1 MKTYKI
7 NILLLFIVSTIN
19 IAQEVE
25 PEITLERKKLIIL
38 FGEDENTEITDKIS
52 QIVSSVATQLKRY
65 DVIDRNQIEKILHK
79 KWTRFHGPFFILDFK
94 ICQMTTHLFS

>member
-38 FGEDENTEITDKIS
+38 SGEDANIEITDKIS
-52 QIVSSVATQLKRY
+52 QIVSSAATQLKRY
-65 DVIDRNQIEKILHK
+65 DVIDRN
-79 KWTRFHGPFFILDFK
+79 
-94 ICQMTTHLFS
+94 